1 MELIRTEDIS
11 NYCRQ
16 TTANESLK
24 AKILADVDSFI
35 VRKNLGAKFYTE
47 LVADCDS
54 NDYSYT
60 KYAPFMEGTNYN
72 DECGNL
78 MYMNGLKKCIA
89 YYCYSRIC
97 RESVLESTKYGMV
110 QKSGDYS
117 VAPSKAQI
125 DALSDSYKGMADEML
140 KECIDYALLCK
151 KNGDSL
157 FENVLNGNR
166 NTNITDYIII
176 NKIGE

>member
-60 KYAPFMEGTNYN
+60 SMH
-72 DECGNL
+72 L
-78 MYMNGLKKCIA
+78 
-89 YYCYSRIC
+89 SW
-97 RESVLESTKYGMV
+97 REQTIMMSVVT
-110 QKSGDYS
+110 
-117 VAPSKAQI
+117 
-125 DALSDSYKGMADEML
+125 
-140 KECIDYALLCK
+140 
-151 KNGDSL
+151 
-157 FENVLNGNR
+157 
-166 NTNITDYIII
+166 
-176 NKIGE
+176 

>member
-1 MELIRTEDIS
+1 M
-11 NYCRQ
+11 
-16 TTANESLK
+16 K

-35 VRKNLGAKFYTE
+35 VRKNLGQKFYTE
-47 LVADCDS
+47 LVADCNS

-110 QKSGDYS
+110 QKSVTILWFS
-117 VAPSKAQI
+117 SKAQI
-125 DALSDSYKGMADEML
+125 DGDSYKR
-140 KECIDYALLCK
+140 
-151 KNGDSL
+151 NG
-157 FENVLNGNR
+157 G
-166 NTNITDYIII
+166 
-176 NKIGE
+176 